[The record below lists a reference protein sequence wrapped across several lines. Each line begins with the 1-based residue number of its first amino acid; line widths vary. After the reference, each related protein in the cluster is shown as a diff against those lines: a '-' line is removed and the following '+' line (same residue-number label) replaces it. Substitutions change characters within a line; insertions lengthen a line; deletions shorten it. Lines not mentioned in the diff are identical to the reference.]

1 MTRVHLSE
9 YAKSVGQERAA
20 IALGVRQGAISKALK
35 NKRNIYVLIS
45 DDGTVTAEEL
55 REFPCVKTKTKR

>member
-9 YAKSVGQERAA
+9 YAKSVGQERVAV
-20 IALGVRQGAISKALK
+20 ALGVRQGAISKALK
-35 NKRNIYVLIS
+35 NKRKIYVLIS

-55 REFPCVKTKTKR
+55 REFPFVKVKAKR